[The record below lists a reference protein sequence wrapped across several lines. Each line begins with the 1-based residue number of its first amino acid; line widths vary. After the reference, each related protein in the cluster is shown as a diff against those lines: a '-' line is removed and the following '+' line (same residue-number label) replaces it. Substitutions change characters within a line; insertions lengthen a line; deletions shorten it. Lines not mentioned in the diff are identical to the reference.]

1 MYSYKGL
8 TRRTKAKY
16 CNYGKQCNYAQL
28 VQLEIVHVGSK
39 ISHKDKKFILNTVKT
54 LVF

>member
-8 TRRTKAKY
+8 TTRTKAKY
-16 CNYGKQCNYAQL
+16 CNYGKQYNYAQV
-28 VQLEIVHVGSK
+28 VQLEIAKYHIKTRNS
-39 ISHKDKKFILNTVKT
+39 FITVKT